1 MFKTSQLSEEQ
12 KQWIRQWADEG
23 ATMADI
29 QRKMDEEF
37 HIRVTYIDTRF
48 LILDLGITLKQ
59 PAKEEPA
66 KEEPVPAAD
75 ASAGFHVSKDEITI
89 PGTLFSGK
97 VVFSDGEKA
106 LWYVARSR
114 HPGLPACR
122 GRHHCVPGGVEK
134 IIALNCAAAAGLWQ
148 SFSSRKG
155 RISIDNSLHP
165 VANYA

>member
-37 HIRVTYIDTRF
+37 HIRVTYI
-48 LILDLGITLKQ
+48 GITLKQ

-66 KEEPVPAAD
+66 KEEPVPAAH

-106 LWYVARSR
+106 LWYVDQSGQLGLDPDT
-114 HPGLPACR
+114 PGYR
-122 GRHHCVPGGVEK
+122 
-134 IIALNCAAAAGLWQ
+134 
-148 SFSSRKG
+148 
-155 RISIDNSLHP
+155 P
-165 VANYA
+165 VAADITAFQAELKKILR

>member
-12 KQWIRQWADEG
+12 KQLIRQWADEG

-37 HIRVTYIDTRF
+37 QTRVTYIDTRF

-59 PAKEEPA
+59 PVKEEPA
-66 KEEPVPAAD
+66 KEEPVLAAD
-75 ASAGFHVSKDEITI
+75 ASVGFHVSKDEITV

-106 LWYVARSR
+106 LWYVDQSGQLGLDPDT
-114 HPGLPACR
+114 PGYR
-122 GRHHCVPGGVEK
+122 
-134 IIALNCAAAAGLWQ
+134 
-148 SFSSRKG
+148 
-155 RISIDNSLHP
+155 P
-165 VANYA
+165 VAADVAAFQAELKKILA